1 MKLRDNDE
9 ELVDNELSEI
19 QKEKASHVEKASWL
33 DLIKKTHLLRPLI
46 VTIMVQMSQQLTG
59 FLFESYTMRSLLILF
74 MILSYK
80 MPGINAVTFY
90 STDIFK
96 SAGLDGSW
104 PVYATIILGVVQL
117 VMTIVC
123 MFIVDRAGRKLL
135 LLIGMIGLAVF
146 SFGLALCR
154 IFAVSKNYHYINC
167 LKLYFKRF

>member
-1 MKLRDNDE
+1 
-9 ELVDNELSEI
+9 
-19 QKEKASHVEKASWL
+19 
-33 DLIKKTHLLRPLI
+33 
-46 VTIMVQMSQQLTG
+46 
-59 FLFESYTMRSLLILF
+59 
-74 MILSYK
+74 

-90 STDIFK
+90 STDIFR
-96 SAGLDGSW
+96 SAGLDGDW

>member
-1 MKLRDNDE
+1 
-9 ELVDNELSEI
+9 
-19 QKEKASHVEKASWL
+19 
-33 DLIKKTHLLRPLI
+33 
-46 VTIMVQMSQQLTG
+46 
-59 FLFESYTMRSLLILF
+59 

-90 STDIFK
+90 STDIFR
-96 SAGLDGSW
+96 SAGLDGDW

-154 IFAVSKNYHYINC
+154 IFAVSKNYQYINS